1 MSKVHNNNV
10 RQTGSLGKKIAV
22 VVIGGTLLAQPV
34 SSALSFEWNPLQI
47 GTVAAATADP
57 SLKLLQQSYIT
68 AGAQRMDY
76 LWKTTRSGK
85 AAQANVHVIEVD
97 LSNPYVNVNVMS
109 GKNNTVGKLN
119 TVMNMTKENGAVAG
133 INADVFVTTTEGSPM
148 GAQVTSGTLM
158 TSPMQIKGMY
168 AFAVT
173 KDRKPVIDS
182 YTFDGKVTSA
192 DGSSFVLAGLNQ
204 SAYMPEGGTSNY
216 SHANALYIYNSAWGG
231 AERPKNSS
239 ATPTEA
245 LVVNGVVQEISDGK
259 PLTTAIPA
267 DGYILRGHGTAAK
280 YIMEHL
286 QVGQAVTSDYS
297 LVSQTTGQKV
307 DPTSFE
313 MLVGGHTILVN
324 NGAAAT
330 FSRDITG
337 VSGSSYVSRSA
348 VGYSKDGTKVY
359 LITSEDYGDS
369 TGLNLKELQ
378 QVMVKLGVYKGIN
391 LDGGGSTTMIERPL
405 GETSLRLAHSTQYDT
420 TQRSISNSIGV
431 FTTAPQGNLKGITV
445 SGSNVLFIGQST
457 SFSVKGYDS
466 YYNPYTVD
474 GANATWSSSTAG
486 VGTFNGSA
494 FTATKAGSTKIT
506 VKSGAV
512 TASYPVEVIGQDQI
526 AELKLDTA
534 AGVLS
539 KGATVSI
546 PVKITLK
553 NGKTYKLSG
562 DSLKWEFIGFTAAT
576 SGDTLTVGSVTAGTK
591 TGYAIGRY
599 DGFPT
604 MIPFTQGG
612 SEKTLETFESVG
624 YAINP
629 QVTPAATTTG
639 SVKLVTDLPGQT
651 SGKAL
656 SISYDFSAGTGTKA
670 VYAQFNG
677 SSGKSIDGSPISMT
691 VDVYGDKSLNWLRAE
706 FIDANGAVHL
716 VDLAKQLD
724 WSGLKSVKADLSAK
738 GMAYPVKLKRI
749 YVVTT
754 PDGQDERAAAGTVGI
769 DNIKLQYAASAT
781 TPTARHIEMTI
792 GKKAAVSNG
801 KSIAME
807 VAPFETSG
815 TTYVPIRFVTDAMG
829 ATLKWDNKL
838 NRVTVINGSK
848 MLEMVIG
855 KKEMNINGAL
865 FETEVAPIIKN
876 GRTLIPIRLFSEK
889 LGLKVTYDS
898 KTKKIAID

>member
-1 MSKVHNNNV
+1 MSKVHNSKV

-34 SSALSFEWNPLQI
+34 SSAISFDWNPLQV
-47 GTVAAATADP
+47 GTAAAATAAP

-68 AGAQRMDY
+68 AGTQRMDY
-76 LWKTTRSGK
+76 LWTTTRSGK
-85 AAQANVHVIEVD
+85 SAHANIHVIEVD
-97 LSNPYVNVNVMS
+97 LSNPYVSLNVMS
-109 GKNNTVGKLN
+109 GKNDTVGKLN

-133 INADVFVTTTEGSPM
+133 INADVFITSTEGSPM

-173 KDRKPVIDS
+173 KDRQPVIDS
-182 YTFDGKVTSA
+182 YTFDGNVISA

-216 SHANALYIYNSAWGG
+216 SHANALFIYNSAWGG

-239 ATPTEA
+239 TTPTEA
-245 LVVNGVVQEISDGK
+245 LVVNGVVQQISEGM
-259 PLTTAIPA
+259 PLTGAIPA
-267 DGYILRGHGTAAK
+267 DGYILRGHGAAAK
-280 YIMEHL
+280 YIVEHL
-286 QVGQAVTSDYS
+286 QVGQAVTADYS
-297 LVSQTTGQKV
+297 LVSSTTGQKV
-307 DPTSFE
+307 DPASFE

-324 NGAAAT
+324 NGAAAS
-330 FSRDITG
+330 FSRDISG

-348 VGYSKDGTKVY
+348 VGYSKDGSKVY
-359 LITSEDYGDS
+359 LITSEKYGDS
-369 TGLNLKELQ
+369 SGLNLKELQ

-420 TQRSISNSIGV
+420 TQRSVANSIGV
-431 FTTAPQGNLKGITV
+431 FSNAPQGNLKGITV
-445 SGSNVLFIGQST
+445 SGSNVLFVGQKT
-457 SFSVKGYDS
+457 SFSVKGYDT

-474 GANATWSSSTAG
+474 GSNASWSNSAG
-486 VGTFNGSA
+486 VGTFSGNT
-494 FTATKAGSTKIT
+494 FTATKPGSTKIT

-512 TASYPVEVIGQDQI
+512 TATYPVEVIGKDQI

-539 KGATVSI
+539 KGATVAI
-546 PVKITLK
+546 PVKVTLK

-562 DSLKWEFIGFTAAT
+562 DSLKWEFIGFSAAA
-576 SGDTLTVGSVTAGTK
+576 SGDTLTVNSVKPGVT

-599 DGFPT
+599 DGYPT

-612 SEKTLETFESVG
+612 SEKTLENFENVSYG
-624 YAINP
+624 IHT

-651 SGKAL
+651 SAKAL
-656 SISYDFSAGTGTKA
+656 QISYDFSAGTGTKA

-677 SSGKSIDGSPISMT
+677 TSGKSVDGSPLSMT
-691 VDVYGDKSLNWLRAE
+691 MDVYGDKSLNWLRAE

-724 WSGLKSVKADLSAK
+724 WTGWKSVKADLSAK

-754 PDGQDERAAAGTVGI
+754 PEGQDERAATGTVGI
-769 DNIKLQYAASAT
+769 DNIKLQYAGAAVM
-781 TPTARHIEMTI
+781 PAQRHIEMTI
-792 GKKAAVSNG
+792 GKKTAVSNG
-801 KSIAME
+801 KTISME
-807 VAPFETSG
+807 VAPFETGG

-829 ATLKWDNKL
+829 AALKWDNKL
-838 NRVTVINGSK
+838 NRVTVINGAK

-889 LGLKVTYDS
+889 LGLKVTYDH

>member
-1 MSKVHNNNV
+1 MSKVHNSKV
-10 RQTGSLGKKIAV
+10 RQAGSLGKKIAV

-34 SSALSFEWNPLQI
+34 SSAISYDWNPFQA
-47 GTVAAATADP
+47 GTAAAATAEP

-76 LWKTTRSGK
+76 LWTTTRSGK
-85 AAQANVHVIEVD
+85 AAQANIHVIQVD
-97 LSNPYVNVNVMS
+97 LTNPYVNLNTMS

-133 INADVFVTTTEGSPM
+133 INADVFITTTEGSPM

-192 DGSSFVLAGLNQ
+192 DGSSFTLAGLNQ
-204 SAYMPEGGTSNY
+204 SAYIPEGGSSNY
-216 SHANALYIYNSAWGG
+216 SHLNALYIYNSAWGG

-239 ATPTEA
+239 TTPTEA
-245 LVVNGVVQEISDGK
+245 LVVNGVVQQVSDGK
-259 PLTTAIPA
+259 PLTGTIPA
-267 DGYILRGHGTAAK
+267 DGYILRGHGTAAQF
-280 YIMEHL
+280 ILEHL
-286 QVGQAVTSDYS
+286 QVGQSVTSDYS
-297 LVSQTTGQKV
+297 LVSAASGQKV
-307 DPTSFE
+307 DPSSFE

-324 NGAAAT
+324 NGAAAS

-337 VSGSSYVSRSA
+337 VSGSSYVSRTA
-348 VGYSKDGTKVY
+348 VGYSQDGTKVY
-359 LITSEDYGDS
+359 LITSEDYADS

-420 TQRSISNSIGV
+420 TQRSIANSIGV
-431 FTTAPQGNLKGITV
+431 FTTAPQGNLKGITI
-445 SGSNVLFIGQST
+445 SGSNVLFVGQKAT
-457 SFSVKGYDS
+457 FSVKGYDT

-474 GANATWSSSTAG
+474 GTNASWSSTTG
-486 VGTFNGSA
+486 VGSFSGNT
-494 FTATKAGSTKIT
+494 FTASKPGSTNIT
-506 VKSGAV
+506 VKSGSV
-512 TASYPVEVIGQDQI
+512 TATYPVEVIGKDQI

-546 PVKITLK
+546 PVKVTLK
-553 NGKTYKLSG
+553 NGKTYKLTG
-562 DSLKWEFIGFTAAT
+562 DSLQWEFTGFTATT
-576 SGDTLTVGSVTAGTK
+576 SGDTLTVNSVNSGAT

-599 DGFPT
+599 DGYPT

-612 SEKTLETFESVG
+612 SEKTLETFENVAYG
-624 YAINP
+624 INT

-656 SISYDFSAGTGTKA
+656 QISYDFSAGTGTKA

-677 SSGKSIDGSPISMT
+677 TSGKSVDGSPVSMT
-691 VDVYGDKSLNWLRAE
+691 MDVYGDKSLNWLRAE
-706 FIDANGAVHL
+706 FVDANGTVHL

-724 WSGLKSVKADLSAK
+724 WTGWKSVKADLSAK
-738 GMAYPVKLKRI
+738 GMAYPVKLKRV

-754 PDGQDERAAAGTVGI
+754 PDGQDERAATGAVGI

-781 TPTARHIEMTI
+781 TPTKGHIEMTI
-792 GKKAAVSNG
+792 GKKSAVSNG
-801 KSIAME
+801 KTITME
-807 VAPFETSG
+807 VAPFETGG

-829 ATLKWDNKL
+829 VTLKWDNKL
-838 NRVTVINGSK
+838 NRVTVLNGSK

-855 KKEMNINGAL
+855 KKEININGAL
-865 FETEVAPIIKN
+865 SQTEVAPMIKN
-876 GRTLIPIRLFSEK
+876 GRTLIPIRLVSEK

>member
-1 MSKVHNNNV
+1 MSKLHNSKV

-34 SSALSFEWNPLQI
+34 SSAISFDWNPLQV
-47 GTVAAATADP
+47 GTAAAATAQP
-57 SLKLLQQSYIT
+57 SLKLLQQSYVT

-76 LWKTTRSGK
+76 LWTTTRSGK
-85 AAQANVHVIEVD
+85 AAKANIHVIEVD
-97 LSNPYVNVNVMS
+97 LSNPYVSLDVMS
-109 GKNNTVGKLN
+109 GKNDTIGKLN

-133 INADVFVTTTEGSPM
+133 INADVFITTTEGSPM

-173 KDRKPVIDS
+173 KDRKPTIDS
-182 YTFDGKVTSA
+182 FTFDGTVMSA
-192 DGSSFVLAGLNQ
+192 DGSSFVLTGLNQ

-216 SHANALYIYNSAWGG
+216 SHANALFIYNSAWGG

-245 LVVNGVVQEISDGK
+245 LVVGGVVQQISEGK
-259 PLTTAIPA
+259 PLTGAIPA

-280 YIMEHL
+280 FIVEHL

-297 LVSQTTGQKV
+297 LVSATTGQKV
-307 DPTSFE
+307 DPSSFE

-324 NGAAAT
+324 NGAAAS

-391 LDGGGSTTMIERPL
+391 LDGGGSTTMIDRPL
-405 GETSLRLAHSTQYDT
+405 GETAVRLAHSTQYET
-420 TQRSISNSIGV
+420 TQRSVANGIGV
-431 FTTAPQGNLKGITV
+431 FTTAPQGNLKGIAI
-445 SGSNVLFIGQST
+445 SGSNVLFVGQKA
-457 SFSVKGYDS
+457 SFSVKGYDT

-474 GANATWSSSTAG
+474 GSNAAWSSSAAG
-486 VGTFNGSA
+486 IGTFNGNT
-494 FTATKAGSTKIT
+494 FTAAKPGSTKIT
-506 VKSGAV
+506 VKSGSV
-512 TASYPVEVIGQDQI
+512 TATYPVEVIGKDQI

-534 AGVLS
+534 AGALS

-546 PVKITLK
+546 PVKVTLK

-562 DSLKWEFIGFTAAT
+562 DSLKWEFTGFTATA
-576 SGDTLTVGSVTAGTK
+576 SGDTLTVNSVNQGAT

-599 DGFPT
+599 DGYPT

-612 SEKTLETFESVG
+612 SEKTLENFENVNYG
-624 YAINP
+624 INS

-639 SVKLVTDLPGQT
+639 SVKLVTDIPGQT

-656 SISYDFSAGTGTKA
+656 QISYDFSAGTGTKA

-677 SSGKSIDGSPISMT
+677 TSGKSVEGSPVSMT
-691 VDVYGDKSLNWLRAE
+691 MDVYGDKSLNWLRAE
-706 FIDANGAVHL
+706 FIDANGTAHL

-724 WSGLKSVKADLSAK
+724 WTGWKSVKADLSGK
-738 GMAYPVKLKRI
+738 GMAYPVKLKRV

-754 PDGQDERAAAGTVGI
+754 PDGQDERAATGTVGL
-769 DNIKLQYAASAT
+769 DNIKLQYAATAT
-781 TPTARHIEMTI
+781 TPTKGHIEMTI
-792 GKKAAVSNG
+792 GKKSAVSNG
-801 KSIAME
+801 KTIAME
-807 VAPFETSG
+807 VAPFETGG

-829 ATLKWDNKL
+829 VTLKWDNKL
-838 NRVTVINGSK
+838 NRVTVLNGSK

-855 KKEMNINGAL
+855 KKEIIINGAL
-865 FETEVAPIIKN
+865 SETEVAPIIKN

>member
-1 MSKVHNNNV
+1 MSKVHNNKV

-34 SSALSFEWNPLQI
+34 SSAIPFNWNPLQA
-47 GTVAAATADP
+47 GTAAAATASP

-76 LWKTTRSGK
+76 LWTTTRSGK
-85 AAQANVHVIEVD
+85 AAQANIHVIEVD
-97 LSNPYVNVNVMS
+97 LSNPYVSLDAMS
-109 GKNNTVGKLN
+109 GKNDTVGKLN
-119 TVMNMTKENGAVAG
+119 TIMNMTKENGAVAG
-133 INADVFVTTTEGSPM
+133 INADVFITTTEGSPM

-173 KDRKPVIDS
+173 KDRKPVVDS
-182 YTFDGKVTSA
+182 YKFDGTVTSA

-216 SHANALYIYNSAWGG
+216 SHANALFIYNSAWGG

-239 ATPTEA
+239 TTPTEA
-245 LVVNGVVQEISDGK
+245 LVVNGVVQQISEGT
-259 PLTTAIPA
+259 PIAGTIPA
-267 DGYILRGHGTAAK
+267 NGYILRGHGSAAK
-280 YIMEHL
+280 YIVEHL

-313 MLVGGHTILVN
+313 MLIGGHTILVN

-405 GETSLRLAHSTQYDT
+405 GETSLSLAHSTQYNT
-420 TQRSISNSIGV
+420 TQRSVANGIGV
-431 FTTAPQGNLKGITV
+431 FTTAPKGNLKGITI
-445 SGSNVLFIGQST
+445 SGSNVLFVGQST
-457 SFSVKGYDS
+457 SYSVKGYDT

-474 GANATWSSSTAG
+474 GSNASWSTSTAG
-486 VGTFNGSA
+486 LGAFNGST
-494 FTATKAGSTKIT
+494 FTASKPGSTKIT
-506 VKSGAV
+506 VKSGSV
-512 TASYPVEVIGQDQI
+512 TSTYPVEIIGQDQI

-534 AGVLS
+534 AGVLTN
-539 KGATVSI
+539 GATVSI
-546 PVKITLK
+546 PVKVTLK
-553 NGKTYKLSG
+553 NGKTYKLTG
-562 DSLKWEFIGFTAAT
+562 DSLKWEFIGFTAT
-576 SGDTLTVGSVTAGTK
+576 TKGDTLTVNSVSSGTK

-599 DGFPT
+599 DGYPT

-612 SEKTLETFESVG
+612 SEKTLETFENVTYG
-624 YAINP
+624 INP

-639 SVKLVTDLPGQT
+639 SVKLVTDFPGQT

-656 SISYDFSAGTGTKA
+656 KISYDFSAGTGTKA

-677 SSGKSIDGSPISMT
+677 TSGKSIDGSPLTMT
-691 VDVYGDKSLNWLRAE
+691 MDVYGDKSLNWLRAE
-706 FIDANGAVHL
+706 FVDANGSVHL

-724 WSGLKSVKADLSAK
+724 WTGWKSVKADLSAK

-754 PDGQDERAAAGTVGI
+754 PDGQDERAATGEVGI
-769 DNIKLQYAASAT
+769 DNIKLQYAAAT
-781 TPTARHIEMTI
+781 TTPDQRHIEMTI
-792 GKKAAVSNG
+792 GKKTAISNG
-801 KSIAME
+801 KTIAME
-807 VAPFETSG
+807 VAPFETGG

-848 MLEMVIG
+848 MLEMFIG
-855 KKEMNINGAL
+855 KKEMNMNGAL
-865 FETEVAPIIKN
+865 FETEVAPMIKS